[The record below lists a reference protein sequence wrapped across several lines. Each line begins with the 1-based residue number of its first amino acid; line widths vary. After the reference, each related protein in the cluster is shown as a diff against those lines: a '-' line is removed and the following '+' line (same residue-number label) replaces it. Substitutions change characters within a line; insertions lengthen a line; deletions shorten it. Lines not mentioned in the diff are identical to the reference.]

1 MREIF
6 FLATIFI
13 SVTVVYTDNFCTGER
28 AGGLLALTLCKLNL
42 FIYIQYTANY
52 YSHSTAFV
60 QSKDC
65 NANLITAI
73 DSALSLTVMH
83 YSQTTANVQ
92 LITALI
98 AKSDKN

>member
-1 MREIF
+1 MEI
-6 FLATIFI
+6 LQ
-13 SVTVVYTDNFCTGER
+13 SVELQGCIVPQLK
-28 AGGLLALTLCKLNL
+28 A
-42 FIYIQYTANY
+42 YTANY

-73 DSALSLTVMH
+73 DSALSLTVIH

-92 LITALI
+92 LMTALI
-98 AKSDKN
+98 AKSDNN

>member
-1 MREIF
+1 MGIW
-6 FLATIFI
+6 
-13 SVTVVYTDNFCTGER
+13 S
-28 AGGLLALTLCKLNL
+28 GLHHVEVSSARLKMKLHL
-42 FIYIQYTANY
+42 YTANY

-73 DSALSLTVMH
+73 DSALSLTVIH

-92 LITALI
+92 LMTALI
-98 AKSDKN
+98 AKSDNN

>member
-1 MREIF
+1 MLYIYLF
-6 FLATIFI
+6 WKAWIVVITIWSKI
-13 SVTVVYTDNFCTGER
+13 
-28 AGGLLALTLCKLNL
+28 ALVPSSH
-42 FIYIQYTANY
+42 TANY

-73 DSALSLTVMH
+73 DSALSLTVIH

-92 LITALI
+92 LMTALI
-98 AKSDKN
+98 AKSDNN

>member
-1 MREIF
+1 M
-6 FLATIFI
+6 ATTPQF
-13 SVTVVYTDNFCTGER
+13 TYP
-28 AGGLLALTLCKLNL
+28 GLSPWQHPLS
-42 FIYIQYTANY
+42 YTANY

-73 DSALSLTVMH
+73 DSALSLTVIH

-92 LITALI
+92 LMTALI
-98 AKSDKN
+98 AKSDNN

>member
-1 MREIF
+1 MRYYGA
-6 FLATIFI
+6 LHTK
-13 SVTVVYTDNFCTGER
+13 
-28 AGGLLALTLCKLNL
+28 GL
-42 FIYIQYTANY
+42 QSYTANY

-73 DSALSLTVMH
+73 DSALSLTVIH

-92 LITALI
+92 LMTALI

>member
-1 MREIF
+1 M
-6 FLATIFI
+6 FLSAA
-13 SVTVVYTDNFCTGER
+13 R
-28 AGGLLALTLCKLNL
+28 AFGSLA
-42 FIYIQYTANY
+42 TANY

-73 DSALSLTVMH
+73 DSALSLTVIH

-92 LITALI
+92 LMTALI
-98 AKSDKN
+98 AKSDNN

>member
-1 MREIF
+1 M
-6 FLATIFI
+6 
-13 SVTVVYTDNFCTGER
+13 
-28 AGGLLALTLCKLNL
+28 LCLK
-42 FIYIQYTANY
+42 YIIILILDLSSYTANY

-73 DSALSLTVMH
+73 DSALSLTVIH

-92 LITALI
+92 LMTALI
-98 AKSDKN
+98 AKSDNN

>member
-1 MREIF
+1 M
-6 FLATIFI
+6 
-13 SVTVVYTDNFCTGER
+13 Y
-28 AGGLLALTLCKLNL
+28 
-42 FIYIQYTANY
+42 YYTANY

-73 DSALSLTVMH
+73 DSALSLTVIH

-92 LITALI
+92 LMTALI
-98 AKSDKN
+98 AKSDNN

>member
-1 MREIF
+1 MSE
-6 FLATIFI
+6 
-13 SVTVVYTDNFCTGER
+13 S
-28 AGGLLALTLCKLNL
+28 NL
-42 FIYIQYTANY
+42 SLSIRIQPIHIEQICTANY

-73 DSALSLTVMH
+73 DSALSLTVIH

-92 LITALI
+92 LMTALI
-98 AKSDKN
+98 AKSDNN

>member
-1 MREIF
+1 MPSTPKF
-6 FLATIFI
+6 
-13 SVTVVYTDNFCTGER
+13 
-28 AGGLLALTLCKLNL
+28 
-42 FIYIQYTANY
+42 YTANY

-73 DSALSLTVMH
+73 DSALSLTVIH

-92 LITALI
+92 LMTALI
-98 AKSDKN
+98 AKSDNN

>member
-1 MREIF
+1 MANLLGYSAPD
-6 FLATIFI
+6 LA
-13 SVTVVYTDNFCTGER
+13 R
-28 AGGLLALTLCKLNL
+28 
-42 FIYIQYTANY
+42 YTANY

-73 DSALSLTVMH
+73 DSALSLTVIH

-92 LITALI
+92 LMTALI
-98 AKSDKN
+98 AKSDNN

>member
-1 MREIF
+1 MAHIFQEMSPGMVTMDSTDKNILIHGVLGLKTGIF
-6 FLATIFI
+6 FIQT
-13 SVTVVYTDNFCTGER
+13 C
-28 AGGLLALTLCKLNL
+28 LC
-42 FIYIQYTANY
+42 TANY

-73 DSALSLTVMH
+73 DSALSLTVIH

-92 LITALI
+92 LMTALI
-98 AKSDKN
+98 AKSDNN

>member
-1 MREIF
+1 M
-6 FLATIFI
+6 T
-13 SVTVVYTDNFCTGER
+13 
-28 AGGLLALTLCKLNL
+28 LALC
-42 FIYIQYTANY
+42 FIWWQNPYTANY

-73 DSALSLTVMH
+73 DSALSLTVIH

-92 LITALI
+92 LMTALI
-98 AKSDKN
+98 AKSDNN

>member
-1 MREIF
+1 MTNFSSIMKWGTSKNKNFKTFGFGFGLQLKAKF
-6 FLATIFI
+6 FDTF
-13 SVTVVYTDNFCTGER
+13 G
-28 AGGLLALTLCKLNL
+28 
-42 FIYIQYTANY
+42 YTANY

-73 DSALSLTVMH
+73 DSALSLTVIH

-92 LITALI
+92 LMTALI
-98 AKSDKN
+98 AKSDNN

>member
-1 MREIF
+1 MEFFAQARQFE
-6 FLATIFI
+6 FLAKI
-13 SVTVVYTDNFCTGER
+13 NRPFC
-28 AGGLLALTLCKLNL
+28 CP
-42 FIYIQYTANY
+42 YTANY

-73 DSALSLTVMH
+73 DSALSLTVIH

-92 LITALI
+92 LMTALI
-98 AKSDKN
+98 AKSDNN

>member
-1 MREIF
+1 MK
-6 FLATIFI
+6 
-13 SVTVVYTDNFCTGER
+13 N
-28 AGGLLALTLCKLNL
+28 GLSLIAVQVNSWIL
-42 FIYIQYTANY
+42 QYTANY

-73 DSALSLTVMH
+73 DSALSLTVIH

-92 LITALI
+92 LMTALI
-98 AKSDKN
+98 AKSDNN

>member
-1 MREIF
+1 MYAIVLSIQKLIFRAPLYIHWTSRLCYKEI
-6 FLATIFI
+6 LRK
-13 SVTVVYTDNFCTGER
+13 GE
-28 AGGLLALTLCKLNL
+28 NM
-42 FIYIQYTANY
+42 YTANY

-73 DSALSLTVMH
+73 DSALSLTVIH

-92 LITALI
+92 LMTALI
-98 AKSDKN
+98 AKSDNN

>member
-1 MREIF
+1 MIHLQE
-6 FLATIFI
+6 
-13 SVTVVYTDNFCTGER
+13 S
-28 AGGLLALTLCKLNL
+28 KLV
-42 FIYIQYTANY
+42 FGHTEPDGCTANY

-73 DSALSLTVMH
+73 DSALSLTVIH

-92 LITALI
+92 LMTALI
-98 AKSDKN
+98 AKSDNN

>member
-1 MREIF
+1 MFSLSWFPSNF
-6 FLATIFI
+6 FPAQKLKLWAVWQNENHGV
-13 SVTVVYTDNFCTGER
+13 VTKPQTSH
-28 AGGLLALTLCKLNL
+28 
-42 FIYIQYTANY
+42 TANY

-73 DSALSLTVMH
+73 DSALSLTVIH

-92 LITALI
+92 LMTALI
-98 AKSDKN
+98 AKSDNN